1 MSLVCGFIRFTCD
14 EPPSVLRVIVVL
26 GGLAAPATI
35 IMAFLVSR
43 FQGSLEAVH
52 PLLYLVVLITA
63 MYGAFWLMARK
74 VLLELRDYARH
85 RAAGRNREAPS

>member
-1 MSLVCGFIRFTCD
+1 MIESMT
-14 EPPSVLRVIVVL
+14 PPSILRIIVVI
-26 GGLAAPATI
+26 GGLGAPAAI

-43 FQGSLEAVH
+43 FQGPLESVH

-74 VLLELRDYARH
+74 VLIELRDYARH
-85 RAAGRNREAPS
+85 RAAARSR